1 MKNDWHTILQ
11 SAIFLA
17 VIGAFI
23 WIGKA
28 LALSPLWLLAVVL
41 ASGMWLARM

>member
-1 MKNDWHTILQ
+1 MKNDWHTILE

-28 LALSPLWLLAVVL
+28 LRPDPSDPI
-41 ASGMWLARM
+41 